1 MDSNIFNG
9 GLVLIVL
16 RGYCEAAKE
25 DEKEKMLPERKEA
38 PSDGKAGQSNEEQSS
53 VISSNCSC
61 H

>member
-25 DEKEKMLPERKEA
+25 DEKEKMLPERKKPLLTA
-38 PSDGKAGQSNEEQSS
+38 KQVKAMKNKVQ
-53 VISSNCSC
+53 
-61 H
+61 